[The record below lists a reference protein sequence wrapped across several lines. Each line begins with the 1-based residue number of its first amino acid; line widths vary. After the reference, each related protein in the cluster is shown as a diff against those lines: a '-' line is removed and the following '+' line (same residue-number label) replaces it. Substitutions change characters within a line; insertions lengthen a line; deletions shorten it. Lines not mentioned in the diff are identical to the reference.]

1 MFSSKSERLFDAERR
16 QTEMDQT
23 TLTGQPTGTQVD
35 RPRLY
40 RQALLLAYITI
51 IYNLIEGV
59 VAVSFGFEDE
69 TLALFGFG
77 LDSFVEVISGIGIW
91 HMTTRMKDAGDVSPD
106 QFERRA
112 LRTTGTAFY
121 LLAVGLTVTGLLNLI
136 RGHAPET
143 TFWGIVVSSIS
154 IFTMWALIHFKMKV
168 GKALG
173 SQAIVA
179 DANCTRACM
188 YLSFALLFASA
199 GYELT
204 GIGGLDALGAFAIAW
219 FAWREGKES
228 FEKARGIGCS
238 CGTSCC
244 EG

>member
-1 MFSSKSERLFDAERR
+1 
-16 QTEMDQT
+16 MDRT
-23 TLTGQPTGTQVD
+23 KPISQPTGATVD
-35 RPRLY
+35 RSRLY

-51 IYNLIEGV
+51 LYNLVEGV
-59 VAVSFGFEDE
+59 VSVFFGFEDE

-91 HMTTRMKDAGDVSPD
+91 HLTTRLKDAGDVSPD
-106 QFERRA
+106 DFERRA

-121 LLAVGLTVTGLLNLI
+121 ILAAGLTVTGILNLV

-179 DANCTRACM
+179 DANCTKTCM

-204 GIGGLDALGAFAIAW
+204 GIGGLDAVGAFAIAW

-238 CGTSCC
+238 CGDSCC
-244 EG
+244 GDG

>member
-1 MFSSKSERLFDAERR
+1 MHETIHNGNDA
-16 QTEMDQT
+16 TAS
-23 TLTGQPTGTQVD
+23 VD
-35 RPRLY
+35 RPKLY

-51 IYNLIEGV
+51 VYNLIEGV
-59 VAVSFGFEDE
+59 VSVFFGFEDE

-91 HMTTRMKDAGDVSPD
+91 HMTTRMKDAGDASPD
-106 QFERRA
+106 DFERRA

-121 LLAVGLTVTGLLNLI
+121 ILAAGLTVTGVLNLV

-168 GKALG
+168 GNALG

-179 DANCTRACM
+179 DANCTLTCM

-204 GIGGLDALGAFAIAW
+204 GIGGLDAVGAFAIAW

-238 CGTSCC
+238 CGPACR
-244 EG
+244 GDG

>member
-1 MFSSKSERLFDAERR
+1 MRHITDN
-16 QTEMDQT
+16 
-23 TLTGQPTGTQVD
+23 GQPTGAFSVD
-35 RPRLY
+35 RPKLY
-40 RQALLLAYITI
+40 RQALMLAYITI
-51 IYNLIEGV
+51 FYNLVEGV
-59 VAVSFGFEDE
+59 VSVFFGFDDE

-91 HMTTRMKDAGDVSPD
+91 HMTSRLKDAGDVSPD
-106 QFERRA
+106 SFERRA

-121 LLAVGLTVTGLLNLI
+121 ILTVGLTVTGLLNLA

-154 IFTMWALIHFKMKV
+154 IFTMWALIYFKMKV
-168 GKALG
+168 GRALG

-179 DANCTRACM
+179 DANCTRTCM

-219 FAWREGKES
+219 FAYGEGKES
-228 FEKARGIGCS
+228 FEKARGIS
-238 CGTSCC
+238 CGCASDGEACS
-244 EG
+244 

>member
-1 MFSSKSERLFDAERR
+1 MQQKILGGNAA
-16 QTEMDQT
+16 
-23 TLTGQPTGTQVD
+23 PAVD
-35 RPRLY
+35 RPKRY

-51 IYNLIEGV
+51 LYNLVEGV
-59 VAVSFGFEDE
+59 VSVFFGFEDE

-91 HMTTRMKDAGDVSPD
+91 HMTSRMKDAGDASPD
-106 QFERRA
+106 EFERRA

-121 LLAVGLTVTGLLNLI
+121 ILAVGLMVTGILNFV

-188 YLSFALLFASA
+188 YLSFALLIASA

-219 FAWREGKES
+219 FAFREGKES

-238 CGTSCC
+238 CGHSCC
-244 EG
+244 GDG

>member
-1 MFSSKSERLFDAERR
+1 MS
-16 QTEMDQT
+16 QT
-23 TLTGQPTGTQVD
+23 TLNGNTAAAVD
-35 RPRLY
+35 RPKLY

-51 IYNLIEGV
+51 FYNLVEGV
-59 VAVSFGFEDE
+59 VSVFFGFEDE

-91 HMTTRMKDAGDVSPD
+91 HMTTRMKDAGDASPD

-121 LLAVGLTVTGLLNLI
+121 ILAAGLAVTGVLNLI

-179 DANCTRACM
+179 DANCTKTCM

-219 FAWREGKES
+219 FAWREARES

-238 CGTSCC
+238 CGASCC
-244 EG
+244 GDG